1 MPAIREKVSAL
12 ELGDVE
18 VQGIG
23 QPSDVLIRVATQPG
37 GDAAQQAVVQK
48 VQAALG
54 SADYEYRRVE
64 VVGPRVSGEL
74 AWTGTIALVFTI
86 VGIMIY
92 IWFRFEWQFAV
103 GAVATLVH
111 DAVLTIG
118 FFALTQIDFNLSS
131 IAAILTILGYSLNDT
146 VVIFDRIR
154 ELLRRYKQMPLSEL
168 IDLATNQT
176 LARTIMTSL
185 TTLLALFALYFFG
198 GEVIRSFTAA
208 MMWGVF
214 VATASSIFIG
224 GPILIYFNLRPKAEP
239 ARGAAQAK
247 RAGQARQGLKMSES
261 GGGFLMTP
269 ARFPGRAPIDAYGNG
284 GFRFADMSHRGSILA
299 LPSGIEAWAA
309 KSAAEIDP
317 ASLSRILD
325 EAAAIEILLIGTGPE
340 MQLLSRE
347 ARAALAAAN
356 LEPELMATG
365 AAVRTFNVLLSEE
378 RAVAAALIAVESV
391 R

>member
-1 MPAIREKVSAL
+1 MPLRLIPDNTKIPFMWLARIRTPISLGLMVLSFVLLFTVGLNQGIDFKGGTVIEVRSKAPTADLAAIREKVNGL
-12 ELGDVE
+12 DLGDVE

-23 QPSDVLIRVATQPG
+23 EPSDVLIRVATQPG

-92 IWFRFEWQFAV
+92 IWFRFEWQFAL

-111 DAVLTIG
+111 DAVLTMG
-118 FFALTQIDFNLSS
+118 FFSLTQIDFNLSS

-154 ELLRRYKQMPLSEL
+154 ELLRRYKQMSLSEL

-208 MMWGVF
+208 MLWGVF

-224 GPILIYFNLRPKAEP
+224 GPILIYFNLRPKAEAP
-239 ARGAAQAK
+239 AAQA
-247 RAGQARQGLKMSES
+247 S
-261 GGGFLMTP
+261 
-269 ARFPGRAPIDAYGNG
+269 
-284 GFRFADMSHRGSILA
+284 
-299 LPSGIEAWAA
+299 
-309 KSAAEIDP
+309 
-317 ASLSRILD
+317 
-325 EAAAIEILLIGTGPE
+325 
-340 MQLLSRE
+340 
-347 ARAALAAAN
+347 
-356 LEPELMATG
+356 
-365 AAVRTFNVLLSEE
+365 
-378 RAVAAALIAVESV
+378 
-391 R
+391 